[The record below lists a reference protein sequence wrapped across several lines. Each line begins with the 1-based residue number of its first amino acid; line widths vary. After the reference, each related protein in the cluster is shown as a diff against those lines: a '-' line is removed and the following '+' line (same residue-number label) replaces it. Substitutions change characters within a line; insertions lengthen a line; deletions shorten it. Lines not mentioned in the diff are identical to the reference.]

1 MLKSAIDLIGQ
12 GLNNYRYNWR
22 KFLPYL
28 ILLIIP
34 GVAVFLAGYI
44 GIEIELHL
52 RANRLINDII
62 IFLIYVASLIFSF
75 WVTVSLTRTT
85 ALTTKNEQIPSW
97 KEILLNDSRLIMPI
111 ILNSIL
117 VTLLIAVGSILF
129 IIPGIIFFVWYN
141 FSTYTMI
148 LDNQTWTGA
157 LKASKNLVIGRWWSI
172 AWKIFA
178 IVVFYAIVSMVLQF
192 IINSGVG
199 LIKTSETTM
208 EVIQNSISSL
218 INILIT
224 PALVSSLIGL
234 YLDAKAN
241 PVISKPQ
248 EIA

>member
-62 IFLIYVASLIFSF
+62 IFLIYIASLIFSF
-75 WVTVSLTRTT
+75 WVTISLTRTT
-85 ALTTKNEQIPSW
+85 ATTTQNEPTPSW
-97 KEILLNDSRLIMPI
+97 KEVLINDSRLIIPI
-111 ILNSIL
+111 LLNSIL
-117 VTLLIAVGSILF
+117 VTLLIALGSILF
-129 IIPGIIFFVWYN
+129 IIPGVIFFVWYN
-141 FSTYTMI
+141 FTNYTII

-157 LKASKNLVIGRWWSI
+157 LKVSKSLVIGRWWAI
-172 AWKIFA
+172 AWRIFA
-178 IVVFYAIVSMVLQF
+178 VAVFYAVISMVLQF
-192 IINSGVG
+192 IINNGIG

-208 EVIQNSISSL
+208 KIIQNSISSL
-218 INILIT
+218 INFIIT
-224 PALVSSLIGL
+224 PALISSLVGL

-241 PVISKPQ
+241 PAVSKPQ